1 MTYPGLAALS
11 SPAAAMLIA
20 RKQTV
25 AVAESSCGGLI
36 SAALVAVPGASAF
49 YIGGG
54 IIYTA
59 QSGKALL
66 PQRPK
71 GMQSA
76 TQDFALFEARS
87 IREKMGTSWGI
98 GETGASGP
106 SGNPY
111 GNPAGHACIAVSG
124 PIERVIT
131 LATGCADREA
141 NMWAFAKAALDL
153 LEELAKQSDR
163 QS

>member
-1 MTYPGLAALS
+1 MTYPSLAGLS
-11 SPAAAMLIA
+11 RAAASLLITN
-20 RKQTV
+20 KHTV
-25 AVAESSCGGLI
+25 SVAESSCGGLI
-36 SAALVAVPGASAF
+36 SAALVAIPGASAF

-59 QSGKALL
+59 QGGKALL

-76 TQDFALFEARS
+76 TQEFALFEARS
-87 IREKMGTSWGI
+87 IREKMGSTWGI

-111 GNPAGHACIAVSG
+111 GNPPGHACIAVSG
-124 PIERVIT
+124 PIERAIII
-131 LATGCADREA
+131 ATGNSDREA

-153 LEELAKQSDR
+153 QAELAAQANR
-163 QS
+163 

>member
-1 MTYPGLAALS
+1 MSYPGLAALS
-11 SPAAAMLIA
+11 LPAARLLITNG
-20 RKQTV
+20 QTV
-25 AVAESSCGGLI
+25 SVTESSCGGLI

-49 YIGGG
+49 YVGGG
-54 IIYTA
+54 IVYTA
-59 QSGKALL
+59 QGGKALL

-71 GMQSA
+71 GMKSA

-87 IREKMGTSWGI
+87 IRDKMGAVWGI

-111 GNPAGHACIAVSG
+111 GNPPGHACIAVSG
-124 PIERVIT
+124 PIERAIT
-131 LATGCADREA
+131 LATGSADREA

-153 LEELAKQSDR
+153 LAELAAQSGK
-163 QS
+163 

>member
-1 MTYPGLAALS
+1 MTYPSLAGLS
-11 SPAAAMLIA
+11 RAAASLLITS
-20 RKQTV
+20 KHTV
-25 AVAESSCGGLI
+25 SVAESSCGGLI
-36 SAALVAVPGASAF
+36 SAALVAIPGASAF

-54 IIYTA
+54 IVYTA
-59 QSGKALL
+59 QGGKALL

-76 TQDFALFEARS
+76 TQEFALFEARA
-87 IREKMGTSWGI
+87 IREKMGATWGI

-111 GNPAGHACIAVSG
+111 GNPPGHACIAVSG

-131 LATGCADREA
+131 LATGNSDREA

-153 LEELAKQSDR
+153 LAELAAQSP
-163 QS
+163 Q

>member
-1 MTYPGLAALS
+1 MTHPALASLS
-11 SPAAAMLIA
+11 RAAATLLIA
-20 RKQTV
+20 NGQTV
-25 AVAESSCGGLI
+25 SVAESSCGGLI

-49 YIGGG
+49 YVGGG
-54 IIYTA
+54 IVYTA
-59 QSGKALL
+59 QGGKVLL

-87 IREKMGTSWGI
+87 IREKMGTIWGI

-111 GNPAGHACIAVSG
+111 GNPAGHACVAVSG
-124 PIERVIT
+124 PIERAIT
-131 LATGCADREA
+131 LATGSSDRES
-141 NMWAFAKAALDL
+141 NMWAFARAALDL
-153 LEELAKQSDR
+153 LAELAAQSGK
-163 QS
+163 

>member
-1 MTYPGLAALS
+1 MPQRSLTAMAAPVAAL
-11 SPAAAMLIA
+11 LIA
-20 RKQTV
+20 KRQTV

-36 SAALVAVPGASAF
+36 SAALVAIPGASAF

-59 QSGKALL
+59 KGGKALL
-66 PQRPK
+66 PPRPK
-71 GMQSA
+71 GMVSA

-87 IREKMGTSWGI
+87 IREKMGASWGI

-111 GNPAGHACIAVSG
+111 GNPPGHACIAVSG
-124 PIERVIT
+124 NIERVIT
-131 LATGCADREA
+131 LATGSADREA
-141 NMWAFAKAALDL
+141 NMWAFAAAALDL
-153 LEELAKQSDR
+153 LATTLEQAS
-163 QS
+163 

>member
-11 SPAAAMLIA
+11 GPAAALLIA
-20 RKQTV
+20 NRQTV
-25 AVAESSCGGLI
+25 SVAESSCGGLI
-36 SAALVAVPGASAF
+36 SAVLVAVPGASAF

-59 QSGKALL
+59 QGGKALL
-66 PQRPK
+66 PERPK
-71 GMQSA
+71 GMKSA
-76 TQDFALFEARS
+76 TQEFALFEARS
-87 IREKMGTSWGI
+87 IREKMGTIWGI

-111 GNPAGHACIAVSG
+111 GNPPGHAVVAVSG
-124 PIERVIT
+124 PIERAII
-131 LATGCADREA
+131 LATGSADREA

-153 LEELAKQSDR
+153 LAELAAQSAK
-163 QS
+163 

>member
-1 MTYPGLAALS
+1 MSYPGLAALS
-11 SPAAAMLIA
+11 AAAARVLIA
-20 RKQTV
+20 NGQTV

-59 QSGKALL
+59 QGGKVLL
-66 PQRPK
+66 PLRPR

-87 IREKMGTSWGI
+87 IQESMGTTWGI

-111 GNPAGHACIAVSG
+111 GNPPGHACVAVSG
-124 PIERVIT
+124 PLERAVT
-131 LATGCADREA
+131 LSTGSADREA

-153 LEELAKQSDR
+153 LAELASQTSK
-163 QS
+163 

>member
-11 SPAAAMLIA
+11 GPAAALLIA
-20 RKQTV
+20 NRQTV
-25 AVAESSCGGLI
+25 SVAESSCGGLI

-59 QSGKALL
+59 QGGKALL
-66 PQRPK
+66 PERPK
-71 GMQSA
+71 GMKSA
-76 TQDFALFEARS
+76 TQEFALFEARS
-87 IREKMGTSWGI
+87 IREKMGTIWGI

-111 GNPAGHACIAVSG
+111 GNPPGHACVAVSG
-124 PIERVIT
+124 PIERAIT
-131 LATGCADREA
+131 LATGDSDRET

-153 LEELAKQSDR
+153 LAELAAQSAK
-163 QS
+163 

>member
-1 MTYPGLAALS
+1 MTYPSLAALS
-11 SPAAAMLIA
+11 QAAATLLITNE
-20 RKQTV
+20 QTV
-25 AVAESSCGGLI
+25 SVAESSCGGLI

-59 QSGKALL
+59 QGGKALL

-76 TQDFALFEARS
+76 TQEFALFEARS
-87 IREKMGTSWGI
+87 IREKMGTVWGI

-111 GNPAGHACIAVSG
+111 GNPPGHACIAVSG

-131 LATGCADREA
+131 LATGNSDREA

-153 LEELAKQSDR
+153 LAELAAQSPR
-163 QS
+163 